1 MMQDDRIDAEGLA
14 PRNPEIA
21 PGTHEE
27 MAMKRRQSLLAL
39 AMAALV
45 TTLGAGGAAAQADK
59 PIRIGMTVSSAGTF
73 ALQAQSG
80 QRGAEIWIDDVNQR
94 GGIEIGGT
102 KRKVELVKL
111 DDRSDK
117 QLVPRVYET
126 LIKDEKVDLLFAPFG
141 STLTAAAANTT
152 EANDKFMVM
161 WSASADSIYKQGY
174 KYVISATQIAGSL
187 LGQPGVRALHGLG
200 VKKIAFAY
208 LDEPFPAALTQG
220 AIDLAKELG
229 MEVTMQ
235 EKFAKGTKDFNI
247 LIQKAKASGA
257 EAFYPTAYEGD
268 QMTIARQIRETNADF
283 KAVLLFYGSQPQF
296 LQQAGKDGH
305 YVFSETLLHEKI
317 NWKVT
322 HGLDRAGMLERYKKL
337 FPDAKFD
344 ADFQTALAYGAGVI
358 TEEIIK
364 GAQSLEAA
372 KLKDAAVKL
381 SGKIVTLTG
390 EYQIDETGKQFKNE
404 FAVVQT
410 LPEGLE
416 VVYPPQIA
424 TGKAVFP
431 VPGFGARK

>member
-1 MMQDDRIDAEGLA
+1 
-14 PRNPEIA
+14 
-21 PGTHEE
+21 
-27 MAMKRRQSLLAL
+27 
-39 AMAALV
+39 
-45 TTLGAGGAAAQADK
+45 
-59 PIRIGMTVSSAGTF
+59 
-73 ALQAQSG
+73 
-80 QRGAEIWIDDVNQR
+80 
-94 GGIEIGGT
+94 
-102 KRKVELVKL
+102 VELVKL

>member
-1 MMQDDRIDAEGLA
+1 
-14 PRNPEIA
+14 
-21 PGTHEE
+21 
-27 MAMKRRQSLLAL
+27 MKRRTSLVAVALAALLA
-39 AMAALV
+39 AV
-45 TTLGAGGAAAQADK
+45 GANEAGAQADK

-80 QRGAEIWIDDVNQR
+80 QRGVEIWIADVNSR
-94 GGIEIGGT
+94 GGIEVGGA

-117 QLVPRVYET
+117 TLVPRVYET
-126 LIKDEKVDLLFAPFG
+126 LIRDEKVDLLFAPFG

-152 EANDKFMVM
+152 ETSNKFMVM

-174 KYVISATQIAGSL
+174 KYVVSATQIAGSL
-187 LGQPGVRALHGLG
+187 LGHPGVRALHAMG

-229 MEVTMQ
+229 MEVTMD

-247 LIQKAKASGA
+247 LIQKARASGA

-268 QMTIARQIRETNADF
+268 QMTIARQIREVNADF
-283 KAVLLFYGSQPQF
+283 KAVLLFYASQPQF

-322 HGLDRAGMLERYKKL
+322 HGMDRAKMVERYQKL
-337 FPDAKFD
+337 FPDARYE

-358 TEEIIK
+358 TEAII
-364 GAQSLEAA
+364 GSAQSVEAA
-372 KLKDAAVKL
+372 KLKEAAVKL
-381 SGKIVTLTG
+381 SGKIITLTG

-410 LPEGLE
+410 LPNGLE
-416 VVYPPQIA
+416 VVYPPAIA
-424 TGKAVFP
+424 TAKPIYP
-431 VPGFGARK
+431 VPPFSKRK

>member
-1 MMQDDRIDAEGLA
+1 MQ
-14 PRNPEIA
+14 
-21 PGTHEE
+21 
-27 MAMKRRQSLLAL
+27 RRSSLLAL
-39 AMAALV
+39 ALAALLV
-45 TTLGAGGAAAQADK
+45 TLGAGSAVAQADK
-59 PIRIGMTVSSAGTF
+59 PIRIGMTVSSAGAF

-80 QRGAEIWIDDVNQR
+80 QRGVEIWIDDVNRR

-117 QLVPRVYET
+117 TLVPRVYET
-126 LIKDEKVDLLFAPFG
+126 LIKDERVDLLFAPFG
-141 STLTAAAANTT
+141 STLTSAAANST
-152 EANDKFMVM
+152 ETAGKFMVM

-174 KYVISATQIAGSL
+174 KYVVSATQIAGSL
-187 LGQPGVRALHGLG
+187 LGQPGVRALHAMG

-220 AIDLAKELG
+220 AIELAKELG
-229 MEVTMQ
+229 MEVTMD

-268 QMTIARQIRETNADF
+268 QMTIARQIREVNADF
-283 KAVLLFYGSQPQF
+283 KAVFLFYGSQPQF

-305 YVFSETLLHEKI
+305 FVFSETLLHEKI

-322 HGLDRAGMLERYKKL
+322 QGLDRAQMIERYAKL
-337 FPDAKFD
+337 FPNARFE

-358 TEEIIK
+358 TESIIRN
-364 GAQSLEAA
+364 AQSLEAA

-390 EYQIDETGKQFKNE
+390 EFQIDETGKQFKNE

-410 LPEGLE
+410 LPQGLE
-416 VVYPPQIA
+416 VVYPPAIVTA
-424 TGKAVFP
+424 KPVYPAPAFGK
-431 VPGFGARK
+431 RD